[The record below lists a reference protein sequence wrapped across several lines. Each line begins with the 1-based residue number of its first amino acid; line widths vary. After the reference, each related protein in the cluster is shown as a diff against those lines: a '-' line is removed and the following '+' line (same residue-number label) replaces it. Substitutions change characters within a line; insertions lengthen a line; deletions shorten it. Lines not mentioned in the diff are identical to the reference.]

1 MRTAPAGSASVQLL
15 IACSDATVQK
25 AVAAVRSPE
34 LFIVPVKYQGRDCYR
49 LLWGLYT
56 SSGQAASA
64 VRSVPEYF
72 RKNGAAP
79 RVMSASE
86 LRP

>member
-1 MRTAPAGSASVQLL
+1 MQLL

-25 AVAAVRSPE
+25 ALATVASPE

-56 SSGQAASA
+56 SESQAASA
-64 VRSVPEYF
+64 VPSVPDYF
-72 RKNGAAP
+72 RRNGASP
-79 RVMSASE
+79 RVMSATE